1 MALNVLIAITL
12 SVVTIYFYV
21 NRKSRSKSIEQFQRV
36 CGKFNYDKQS
46 LEQKVSSCNA
56 QTFLIGLFVSI
67 IDFTGRIDSLFEVN
81 AER

>member
-12 SVVTIYFYV
+12 SVATIYFYV

-46 LEQKVSSCNA
+46 LEQKVSLLQRANISHR
-56 QTFLIGLFVSI
+56 LICFDNRLH
-67 IDFTGRIDSLFEVN
+67 R
-81 AER
+81 AK